1 MNESI
6 ALAYNDTAAGG
17 SSDKVYHVALEKMP
31 AGESGLSVELY
42 SVTAQYGRRGSA
54 LVSQKKASNVTYAV
68 AKKTYTKLVAE
79 KIAKG
84 YMPQGVAPAPQVA
97 PSGAAVDVKPPELLE
112 EITTP
117 HGAEPFVHD
126 PNYWMQD
133 KSDGVSRGVVKQRG
147 EIFGINKRGVP
158 VPLPAEL
165 VAELERVK
173 LDTFQ
178 IDAELVGNKLICRD
192 LLVADQDISLLPYY
206 QRFAILQELIGAI
219 VAGTSTFQYVQIV
232 QTWVGDEKAT
242 ALENS
247 RAARR
252 EGVVFKL
259 IRAPYR
265 PGRNGQHKKY
275 KFIKTLSAIA
285 GKPRDKGKES
295 VELFLYDGDNLCEPR
310 NLTPLKRCGTVSLIG
325 KAAFKEGAILEV
337 AYLYAMPGGLMQQA
351 RILSVRDDVDA
362 QDCTTDQLIY
372 KREEEEV

>member
-6 ALAYNDTAAGG
+6 ALAYNDLKAGG
-17 SSDKVYHVALEKMP
+17 SSDKVYHVALEKTRKSQRP
-31 AGESGLSVELY
+31 EAGDPDLY

-54 LVSQKKASNVTYAV
+54 LVSQKKAVNVTYAA
-68 AKKTYTKLVAE
+68 AKKAYNKVVTE

-84 YMPQGVAPAPQVA
+84 YRTQGVAPAPQVA

-117 HGAEPFVHD
+117 HGAEPFVKD
-126 PNYWMQD
+126 PAYWMQD
-133 KSDGVSRGVVKQRG
+133 KSDGVSRGVVKQKG
-147 EIFGINKRGVP
+147 EIFGINKRGLP

-165 VAELERVK
+165 VRELEQIK

-178 IDAELVGNKLICRD
+178 IDAELVGTKLVCRD

-206 QRFAILQELIGAI
+206 QRYAFLQELIGALL
-219 VAGTSTFQYVQIV
+219 GPGFQCVQLV
-232 QTWVGDEKAT
+232 QNWRTAEDKAL

-259 IRAPYR
+259 INAPYR

-295 VELFLYDGDNLCEPR
+295 VELFLWKHGTDEQV
-310 NLTPLKRCGTVSLIG
+310 RCGTVSLIG

-351 RILSVRDDVDA
+351 RILSVRDDVPA
-362 QDCTTDQLIY
+362 SECTTDQLIY
-372 KREEEEV
+372 KREESDASE